1 MRSDDKQ
8 GVHREAAEL
17 AEVAVRLQ
25 TARDTGDLLT
35 VSAELAQTF
44 FACPFAGVATLGR
57 ASTLLDVAG
66 PAAELIRGEAAV
78 PDSAWHQALAGN
90 EPTVA
95 GHPGS
100 PDGQVTH
107 VPLIP
112 GRGRAVGVLSLY
124 GAGAKL
130 TYGRAFA
137 THVAVA
143 MESLRYQDKLHRSMD
158 AHRVVSSSLGM
169 LMERYNIDARE
180 AYDVLSGIS
189 LEHNV
194 KLPEIA
200 RRVIED
206 RNLPVTG

>member
-1 MRSDDKQ
+1 VRPVEKQ
-8 GVHREAAEL
+8 GGHGEAAEL
-17 AEVAVRLQ
+17 ADVALRLQ
-25 TARDTGDLLT
+25 TARNTSDLLT
-35 VSAELAQTF
+35 VSAELAATF
-44 FACPFAGVATLGR
+44 FACPQVAVTALGR
-57 ASTLLDVAG
+57 NAIVLDVAG
-66 PAAELIRGEAAV
+66 PAADLVRAEVTATDG
-78 PDSAWHQALAGN
+78 AWHRATAG
-90 EPTVA
+90 A
-95 GHPGS
+95 GPVRG
-100 PDGQVTH
+100 DAVTH

-124 GAGAKL
+124 DGSVDL
-130 TYGRAFA
+130 TYVRAFA

-143 MESLRYQDKLHRSMD
+143 LESLRYQDKLRRSMD

-200 RRVIED
+200 RRVIDD
-206 RNLPVTG
+206 RDLPAAG